1 MTPEAAPTEVPEPL
15 CSLPIV
21 GETTV
26 EDAVFYAAV
35 GTVAVIGWVPWP
47 TAGLF
52 GAAHAI
58 HQRVRNVSRT
68 GTIGEARKGLVEAV
82 DEAL

>member
-1 MTPEAAPTEVPEPL
+1 VEAESAAPSTLEPL

-35 GTVAVIGWVPWP
+35 GAVAVFGWVPWS
-47 TAGLF
+47 TAGLI
-52 GAAHAI
+52 GSVHAL
-58 HQRVRNVSRT
+58 HQRARNVIRT
-68 GTIGEARKGLVEAV
+68 GAVGEVRAGVLEAV